1 MFKKVLVI
9 GMICLSVGSVGFARP
24 RTFDPGYVAPVSSSK

>member
-1 MFKKVLVI
+1 MFKKALII

-24 RTFDPGYVAPVSSSK
+24 RTGDPGCISPMSSRK